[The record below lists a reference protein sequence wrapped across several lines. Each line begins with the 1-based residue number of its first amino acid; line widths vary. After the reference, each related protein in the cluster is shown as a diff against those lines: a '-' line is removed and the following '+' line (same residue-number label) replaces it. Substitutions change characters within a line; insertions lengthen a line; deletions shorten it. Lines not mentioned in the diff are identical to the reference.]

1 MTRKLFLFVL
11 VVLALGGFVYAQTLD
26 ISGEMKTGLYW
37 EKIEVPG
44 EETWERARMHNNDD
58 AGNSEGRFRMNM
70 HLTKDTI
77 GMKVRFQQTVWTT
90 SANNQWD
97 FAFAYGN
104 FIDDQLKVVIGRLG
118 ESPWSAG
125 GPDIWQEL
133 DNQVGIRT
141 EIKPG
146 ALPGLNFGFVLN
158 GWNNSNYFPERNTL
172 VDIIKE
178 TVVGVAYTNEYFH
191 GRLGYRF
198 DGESDVSSADAKDG
212 MELMYRL
219 EERII
224 KNSVN
229 GLSVWANG
237 WWKGIGTNDQN
248 IVSYQNWLYT
258 QYNHP
263 DFSSQL
269 RLGYHTGIQRQELHT
284 RLSFYYNVL
293 PWLSA
298 GFAGTF
304 RVDFGDSK
312 VKDVPYKLWNIEPQ
326 IKATLNPNAY
336 IALVYLFEN
345 EPISPER
352 DKTTQKINLRTVYT
366 F

>member
-133 DNQVGIRT
+133 DN
-141 EIKPG
+141 
-146 ALPGLNFGFVLN
+146 
-158 GWNNSNYFPERNTL
+158 
-172 VDIIKE
+172 
-178 TVVGVAYTNEYFH
+178 
-191 GRLGYRF
+191 
-198 DGESDVSSADAKDG
+198 
-212 MELMYRL
+212 
-219 EERII
+219 
-224 KNSVN
+224 
-229 GLSVWANG
+229 
-237 WWKGIGTNDQN
+237 
-248 IVSYQNWLYT
+248 
-258 QYNHP
+258 
-263 DFSSQL
+263 
-269 RLGYHTGIQRQELHT
+269 
-284 RLSFYYNVL
+284 
-293 PWLSA
+293 
-298 GFAGTF
+298 
-304 RVDFGDSK
+304 
-312 VKDVPYKLWNIEPQ
+312 
-326 IKATLNPNAY
+326 
-336 IALVYLFEN
+336 
-345 EPISPER
+345 
-352 DKTTQKINLRTVYT
+352 
-366 F
+366 